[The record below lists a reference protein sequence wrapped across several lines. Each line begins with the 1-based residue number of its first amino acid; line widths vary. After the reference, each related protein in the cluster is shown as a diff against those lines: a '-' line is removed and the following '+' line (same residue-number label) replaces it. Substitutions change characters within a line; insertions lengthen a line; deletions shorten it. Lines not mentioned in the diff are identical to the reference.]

1 VPAVETRIIDGYTYY
16 LDEVKESERQANIM
30 ANLYRRRN
38 GWKVR
43 VIPDKAGYGIWIN
56 LD

>member
-1 VPAVETRIIDGYTYY
+1 MSVSRTRTIDDYTYY
-16 LDEVKESERQANIM
+16 LDDTKKTEREANIM

-43 VIPDKAGYGIWIN
+43 VLPCKAGYNIWIN
-56 LD
+56 LN

>member
-1 VPAVETRIIDGYTYY
+1 MPAVETKIIDGYTYQ
-16 LDEVKESERQANIM
+16 LDETKKTKREADLL

-43 VIPDKAGYGIWIN
+43 VLPCRAGYNIWVILN
-56 LD
+56 